1 MTDDELKQ
9 EVAGG
14 AGLAPLLL
22 RLRRAP
28 VRARGRV
35 TFERI
40 LDTTARLLDEHGVER
55 ISTNLIASRAG
66 VNIATL
72 YKYFPNKLSVINA
85 LFEHQMRQ
93 RVADALA
100 RLPAPA
106 ATGDWRVALDAVVD
120 GLASARSRQPG
131 NGALRRAMLSS
142 PELRHIHDA
151 MSREVAAMLAQWIG
165 QGQRVDA
172 AQAHRMARCAV
183 EMLSALL
190 DLAEGE
196 AEDERARLHGEA
208 SGALKAYLAPC
219 FEG

>member
-9 EVAGG
+9 EAAGQ
-14 AGLAPLLL
+14 AALAPLLL

-100 RLPAPA
+100 GLPTPGVSA
-106 ATGDWRVALDAVVD
+106 DWRAAVDAIVD
-120 GLASARSRQPG
+120 GISAARSRQPG

-151 MSREVAAMLAQWIG
+151 MNREVAGLLATWIV
-165 QGQRVDA
+165 QGGRADA
-172 AQAHRMARCAV
+172 AEAERMARCAV
-183 EMLSALL
+183 EMLAAVL

-196 AEDERARLHGEA
+196 PEAERDRLHAEA
-208 SGALKAYLAPC
+208 RRALKAYLADC
-219 FEG
+219 FES